1 MPCAYPFH
9 INSRASTRRCPYE
22 VYMNKKVK
30 KIVLKTKK
38 KVYGDMLGNNASL
51 FQGEGFEF
59 AELREYVYGDDV
71 RKIDWKTTAKLGKPF
86 VKVYKEEREL
96 NVVVVSLLS
105 GSTYFGT
112 VKQKSDIMAEVVAT
126 LGFSAVKNA
135 DLFTHMIFAD
145 KMYGLS
151 KPSKKL
157 FSVHKAVEDVVAF
170 DPLGK
175 EADYTALVETL
186 VSRLKKKALLFIV
199 SDFVGDIDLKLLTK
213 KHDVF
218 AVIVRDKFEEDPS
231 ELGYLRLIDMETKQ
245 SFEGSVDGGT
255 LKNYKKAL
263 HENDEKLYKQFKKQ
277 GVRFSKVYTHE
288 EPTLKL
294 MKKMR

>member
-1 MPCAYPFH
+1 
-9 INSRASTRRCPYE
+9 
-22 VYMNKKVK
+22 MNKKAK

-38 KVYGDMLGNNASL
+38 QVYGDMLGNNASL

-59 AELREYVYGDDV
+59 SELREYIYGDDI

-96 NVVVVSLLS
+96 NVVVVSMLS

-135 DLFTHMIFAD
+135 DLFSHMIYAD
-145 KMYGLS
+145 KMYDFS
-151 KPSKKL
+151 KASKKI
-157 FSVHKAVEDVVAF
+157 FSVHKAVEDVTEF
-170 DPLGK
+170 SSLGK
-175 EADYTALVETL
+175 EANYEALVETL
-186 VSRLKKKALLFIV
+186 INRLKKKALLFII
-199 SDFVGDIDLKLLTK
+199 SDFVGEIDLKLLAK
-213 KHDVF
+213 KHDIF

-245 SFEGSVDGGT
+245 SFEGNIDATT
-255 LKNYKKAL
+255 LKNYKRAL
-263 HENDEKLYKQFKKQ
+263 YENDEKLYKKFKKQ
-277 GVRFSKVYTHE
+277 GVRFTKIYTHE
-288 EPTLKL
+288 EPTIKL
-294 MKKMR
+294 MKRMR

>member
-1 MPCAYPFH
+1 
-9 INSRASTRRCPYE
+9 
-22 VYMNKKVK
+22 MNKTVK
-30 KIVLKTKK
+30 KIVLKSKK
-38 KVYGDMLGNNASL
+38 QVYGDMIGNNASL

-59 AELREYVYGDDV
+59 AELREYVYGDDI

-112 VKQKSDIMAEVVAT
+112 VKQKSDVIAEVAAT

-135 DLFTHMIFAD
+135 DLFTHMVFAD

-157 FSVHKAVEDVVAF
+157 FSVHQAVEDVLRF

-175 EADYTALVETL
+175 EADYSALVETL
-186 VSRLKKKALLFIV
+186 VNRLKKKALLFIV
-199 SDFVGDIDLKLLTK
+199 SDFVGEIDLKLLAK

-218 AVIVRDKFEEDPS
+218 AVIVRDKFEENPS
-231 ELGYLRLIDMETKQ
+231 ELGYLRLIDMESKE
-245 SFEGSVDGGT
+245 SFEGDIDRAT
-255 LKNYKKAL
+255 LKQYTKAL

-277 GVRFSKVYTHE
+277 GVRFTKIYTHE

>member
-1 MPCAYPFH
+1 
-9 INSRASTRRCPYE
+9 
-22 VYMNKKVK
+22 MNKQVK
-30 KIVLKTKK
+30 KIILKTKK
-38 KVYGDMLGNNASL
+38 QVYGDMLGNNASL

-59 AELREYVYGDDV
+59 AELREYIYGDDI

-112 VKQKSDIMAEVVAT
+112 VKQKSDVIAEVVAT

-135 DLFTHMIFAD
+135 DLFSHMVFAD
-145 KMYGLS
+145 KMYSFS

-157 FSVHKAVEDVVAF
+157 FSVHKAVEDVMDF

-175 EADYTALVETL
+175 EADYSALVETL
-186 VSRLKKKALLFIV
+186 VNRLKKKALLFII
-199 SDFVGDIDLKLLTK
+199 SDFVGDIDLKLLAK

-218 AVIVRDKFEEDPS
+218 AVIVRDRFEEDPS
-231 ELGYLRLIDMETKQ
+231 ELGYLRLIDMETKE
-245 SFEGSVDGGT
+245 SFEGDIDSAT

-263 HENDEKLYKQFKKQ
+263 HDNDEKLYKQFKKQ
-277 GVRFSKVYTHE
+277 GVRFTKVYTHE

>member
-1 MPCAYPFH
+1 
-9 INSRASTRRCPYE
+9 
-22 VYMNKKVK
+22 MNKAVK

-38 KVYGDMLGNNASL
+38 QVYGDMLGNNASI

-86 VKVYKEEREL
+86 VKIYKEEREL
-96 NVVVVSLLS
+96 NVVVVSMLS

-112 VKQKSDIMAEVVAT
+112 VKQKSDIIAEVVAT

-135 DLFTHMIFAD
+135 DLFSHMIFSD
-145 KMYGLS
+145 RLYELS

-157 FSVHKAVEDVVAF
+157 FSVHRAVENVVAF
-170 DPLGK
+170 DPIGK
-175 EADYTALVETL
+175 EGDFSALVETL
-186 VSRLKKKALLFIV
+186 HNRLKKKSLLFIL
-199 SDFVGDIDLKLLTK
+199 SDFVGDIDLKILTK

-218 AVIVRDKFEEDPS
+218 AVMVRDRFEEDPS

-245 SFEGSVDGGT
+245 SFEGDVNSGT

-263 HENDEKLYKQFKKQ
+263 HDNDEKLYKQFKKQ
-277 GVRFSKVYTHE
+277 GVRFTKIYTHE
-288 EPTLKL
+288 EPALKL

>member
-1 MPCAYPFH
+1 
-9 INSRASTRRCPYE
+9 
-22 VYMNKKVK
+22 MNKTVK

-38 KVYGDMLGNNASL
+38 QVYGDMLGNNASL

-112 VKQKSDIMAEVVAT
+112 VKQKSDIIAEVVAT

-175 EADYTALVETL
+175 EADYSALVETL

-199 SDFVGDIDLKLLTK
+199 SDFVGDIDLKLLAK

-277 GVRFSKVYTHE
+277 GVRFTKVYTHE

>member
-1 MPCAYPFH
+1 
-9 INSRASTRRCPYE
+9 
-22 VYMNKKVK
+22 MNKTVK

-38 KVYGDMLGNNASL
+38 QVYGDMLGNNASL

-86 VKVYKEEREL
+86 IKVYKEEREL

-135 DLFTHMIFAD
+135 DLFSHMVFAD

-157 FSVHKAVEDVVAF
+157 FSVHKAVEDVIGF

-186 VSRLKKKALLFIV
+186 INRLKKKALLFIV
-199 SDFVGDIDLKLLTK
+199 SDFVGEIDLKLLAK

-231 ELGYLRLIDMETKQ
+231 ELGYLRLIDMETRQ
-245 SFEGSVDGGT
+245 SFEGDVDGGT

-263 HENDEKLYKQFKKQ
+263 HDNDEKLYKQFKKQ
-277 GVRFSKVYTHE
+277 GVRFTKVYTHE

>member
-1 MPCAYPFH
+1 M
-9 INSRASTRRCPYE
+9 
-22 VYMNKKVK
+22 MNKTVK

-38 KVYGDMLGNNASL
+38 QVYGDMLGNNASL

-59 AELREYVYGDDV
+59 AELREYVYGDDI

-96 NVVVVSLLS
+96 NVVVVSMLS

-126 LGFSAVKNA
+126 LGFSAVKNT
-135 DLFTHMIFAD
+135 DLFSHMIFAD
-145 KMYGLS
+145 KMYALS

-157 FSVHKAVEDVVAF
+157 FSVHKAVEDVVSF
-170 DPLGK
+170 ESLGK
-175 EADYTALVETL
+175 EADYSALVETL
-186 VSRLKKKALLFIV
+186 IKRLKKKALLFIV
-199 SDFVGDIDLKLLTK
+199 SDFVGDIDLKLLAK

-218 AVIVRDKFEEDPS
+218 AVIVRDKFEEEPS
-231 ELGYLRLIDMETKQ
+231 ELGYLRLIDMETGR
-245 SFEGSVDGGT
+245 SFEGDIDSGA
-255 LKNYKKAL
+255 LKQYKKAL
-263 HENDEKLYKQFKKQ
+263 HDNDEKLYKQFKKQ
-277 GVRFSKVYTHE
+277 GVRFTKVYTHE
-288 EPTLKL
+288 EATLKL

>member
-1 MPCAYPFH
+1 
-9 INSRASTRRCPYE
+9 
-22 VYMNKKVK
+22 MNKAVK
-30 KIVLKTKK
+30 KIILKTKK
-38 KVYGDMLGNNASL
+38 QVYGDMLGNNASL

-86 VKVYKEEREL
+86 VKIYKEEREL
-96 NVVVVSLLS
+96 NVVVVSMLS

-112 VKQKSDIMAEVVAT
+112 VKQKSDIIAEVAGT
-126 LGFSAVKNA
+126 LGFSAVKNS
-135 DLFTHMIFAD
+135 DLFSHMIFAD
-145 KMYGLS
+145 KMYGFS

-157 FSVHKAVEDVVAF
+157 FSVHKAVEDVMTF
-170 DPLGK
+170 DPIGK
-175 EADYTALVETL
+175 EADYKALVETL
-186 VSRLKKKALLFIV
+186 VNRLKKKALLFIV
-199 SDFVGDIDLKLLTK
+199 SDFVGEIDLKLLSK

-218 AVIVRDKFEEDPS
+218 AVIVRDRFEENPS
-231 ELGYLRLIDMETKQ
+231 ELGYLRLIDMESRQ
-245 SFEGSVDGGT
+245 SFEGDVNSGT

-263 HENDEKLYKQFKKQ
+263 HDNDEKLYKQFKKQ
-277 GVRFSKVYTHE
+277 GVRFTKVYTHE

>member
-1 MPCAYPFH
+1 
-9 INSRASTRRCPYE
+9 
-22 VYMNKKVK
+22 MNKKVK

-157 FSVHKAVEDVVAF
+157 FSIHKAVEDVVAF